1 MFHSFI
7 PLCSEVEHSPAELS
21 GGWLWVDFLRPD
33 QNSPVSENK
42 TGHHVCT
49 VCVCSRRRRRLP
61 VTLCNV
67 GSCGESLKSM
77 HSLGRYHVL
86 VFTLLRPSSQRPQ
99 TDSYREGPRSDLDG
113 LAFVVFVWGNQFQR
127 IFRPKKNASLVWT
140 KSGFHF
146 QEKSS
151 IFQTANRKTS
161 FGIPCH
167 SIWLCKS
174 QPG

>member
-1 MFHSFI
+1 MKFRPNV
-7 PLCSEVEHSPAELS
+7 PLIYSTVLRSRTLTSRAFRWVAM
-21 GGWLWVDFLRPD
+21 GGLLRPD

-42 TGHHVCT
+42 TGHHVWT

-99 TDSYREGPRSDLDG
+99 TDSYREGPRSDLVG
-113 LAFVVFVWGNQFQR
+113 SAFVVFVWGNQFQR
-127 IFRPKKNASLVWT
+127 IFRPKKCESRLEEKWFSFSGKIFNFPNCKPENVFWNSLP
-140 KSGFHF
+140 FYL
-146 QEKSS
+146 
-151 IFQTANRKTS
+151 A
-161 FGIPCH
+161 
-167 SIWLCKS
+167 L
-174 QPG
+174 

>member
-1 MFHSFI
+1 M
-7 PLCSEVEHSPAELS
+7 
-21 GGWLWVDFLRPD
+21 GGLLRPD

-127 IFRPKKNASLVWT
+127 IFRPKKMRV
-140 KSGFHF
+140 
-146 QEKSS
+146 
-151 IFQTANRKTS
+151 S
-161 FGIPCH
+161 FGGKVVFIFRKNLQFSKLQTGKRLLEFPAILFGSVNH
-167 SIWLCKS
+167 NPDDSSFTQKEFQQIV
-174 QPG
+174 